1 MGTFVL
7 PAWGWLSKIAFA
19 GVEMMKL
26 NDEIQARLLIP
37 KMHETLNLYDVLGT
51 PVCSAVTKKR
61 VVQLRGKS

>member
-1 MGTFVL
+1 
-7 PAWGWLSKIAFA
+7 
-19 GVEMMKL
+19 MMKL